1 MGQNAFGMEF
11 PNCNVGVHRDTLG
24 KCTVHSNKLTND
36 IAGYTGYQMSL
47 GVSNDNYNVSMSKF
61 YTGKVNDQWRL
72 IRRTIPTQYYP
83 DRDFQFRVE
92 ANFDARIRFVW
103 TIGNYLEI
111 GLGVDR
117 DSAKNGIWA
126 NGQLKSESF
135 IPSEEYLTDTTQRFI
150 ILRNWTDEIFGT
162 GNSRYGS
169 SNNIDYATSPMKS
182 IYVTTSDRSPG
193 LWQMVPQ
200 ETFQFLNEQGTDTPT
215 P

>member
-1 MGQNAFGMEF
+1 
-11 PNCNVGVHRDTLG
+11 
-24 KCTVHSNKLTND
+24 
-36 IAGYTGYQMSL
+36 
-47 GVSNDNYNVSMSKF
+47 MSKF

-103 TIGNYLEI
+103 TNGNYLEI

-135 IPSEEYLTDTTQRFI
+135 IPSEEYLTDTTKSNCYKHNCEFRASWTSIDFVVERVNRRETINPYTREAHWQYNDLTANTCSSRF
-150 ILRNWTDEIFGT
+150 LFRAF
-162 GNSRYGS
+162 
-169 SNNIDYATSPMKS
+169 
-182 IYVTTSDRSPG
+182 
-193 LWQMVPQ
+193 
-200 ETFQFLNEQGTDTPT
+200 
-215 P
+215 